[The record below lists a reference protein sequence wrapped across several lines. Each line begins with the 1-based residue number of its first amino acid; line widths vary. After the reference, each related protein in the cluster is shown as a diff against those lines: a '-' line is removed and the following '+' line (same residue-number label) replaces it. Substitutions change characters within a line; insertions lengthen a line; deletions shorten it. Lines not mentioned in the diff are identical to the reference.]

1 MDILP
6 GRRSVGTAATPLD
19 CPPLEPEKQPANMI
33 LTYRFRVKDASNGTR
48 HALRAQ
54 ARAVNFVWNYCCQI
68 DREAHARWKAGR
80 VAKRPSGF
88 DLVKLCTG
96 VAKEVGLHSD
106 CVSAICQKFTD
117 ARQATFPKTPRF
129 RSYKRNLDWVPVTT
143 FQRAAKFESGVLTF
157 MKRRYHVWYSRPLP
171 DDGKAKSWSF
181 STDARGRWYVNI
193 QVELPAPEKREG
205 DAVGI
210 DLGLKTLAVLSTG
223 ETVETPAF
231 YRKSEAQLAL
241 LQKRG
246 QKARARALAAKV
258 ANQRKHFLHV
268 ATTNIVR
275 DYAEIYVG
283 DVSPSKLAKT
293 RMAKSVHDASWTMLR
308 NMLSYKSIATG
319 GMMRIVN
326 ERMTSQ
332 ACSCCGS
339 LSSETRPRGIAGLR
353 VRHWTC
359 SECGSELDRDVNA
372 ATNILIAGAERR
384 PPVVE
389 ILGL

>member
-1 MDILP
+1 
-6 GRRSVGTAATPLD
+6 
-19 CPPLEPEKQPANMI
+19 MI

-68 DREAHARWKAGR
+68 DREAQRRWRAGSA
-80 VAKRPSGF
+80 AKRPTGF
-88 DLVKLCTG
+88 DLIKLCTG
-96 VAKEVGLHSD
+96 VSRELGLHSD
-106 CVSAICQKFTD
+106 CVSAICQKFAD

-129 RSYKRNLDWVPVTT
+129 RSYKRNLDFVP
-143 FQRAAKFESGVLTF
+143 FSNFKRPAKFDARGLTVLGRTY
-157 MKRRYHVWYSRPLP
+157 RLWQSRLIPENGMP
-171 DDGKAKSWSF
+171 KSWDF

-193 QVELPAPEKREG
+193 QVEFPEPEKREG
-205 DAVGI
+205 AAVGI

-359 SECGSELDRDVNA
+359 SDCGSELDRDVNA

>member
-1 MDILP
+1 
-6 GRRSVGTAATPLD
+6 
-19 CPPLEPEKQPANMI
+19 
-33 LTYRFRVKDASNGTR
+33 
-48 HALRAQ
+48 
-54 ARAVNFVWNYCCQI
+54 VNFVWNYCCQI
-68 DREAHARWKAGR
+68 DREAASRWKAGR
-80 VAKRPSGF
+80 NVKRPSAF
-88 DLVKLCTG
+88 DLANLCRG
-96 VAKEVGLHSD
+96 VTKELGLHSD
-106 CVSAICQKFTD
+106 TIDAVCRKFVD
-117 ARQATFPKTPRF
+117 ARNACFPKTPRF
-129 RSYKRNLDWVPVTT
+129 RSFKRNLDFVP
-143 FQRAAKFESGVLTF
+143 FSNFKRPAKLDARGLTVLGRTYRF
-157 MKRRYHVWYSRPLP
+157 WQSRPIP
-171 DDGKAKSWSF
+171 ENGKPKSWEF

-193 QVELPAPEKREG
+193 QVELPEPEKREG
-205 DAVGI
+205 AAVGI

-241 LQKRG
+241 FQQRG
-246 QKARARALAAKV
+246 QKVRARALAAKV

-268 ATTNIVR
+268 ASTKIVR

-293 RMAKSVHDASWTMLR
+293 RMAKSIHDAGWTMLR

-339 LSSETRPRGIAGLR
+339 LSSSTRPKGIAGLGIR
-353 VRHWTC
+353 SWHC
-359 SECGSELDRDVNA
+359 DDCGSLLDRDVNA
-372 ATNILIAGAERR
+372 ARNILRIGAERR
-384 PPVVE
+384 APVVE